1 MIRKTMQTVATVEH
15 EDFEQNSPAFP
26 HQERSRW
33 GLGRGSLSGAE
44 LPINHR
50 IPAVQCIF

>member
-33 GLGRGSLSGAE
+33 GLGRGSLSGDP